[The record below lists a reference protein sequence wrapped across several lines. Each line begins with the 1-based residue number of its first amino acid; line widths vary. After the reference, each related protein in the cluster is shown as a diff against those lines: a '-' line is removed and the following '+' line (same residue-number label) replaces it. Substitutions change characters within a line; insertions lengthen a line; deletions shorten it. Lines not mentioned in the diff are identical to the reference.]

1 MNKEISELRKE
12 VINLDEQVE
21 NSSHIIRTTEDFIRE
36 KGEYYTSEESIKAL
50 NEMRAILA
58 QKNEEYK
65 TLCNNSSERKR
76 KLWDSCQH
84 EILVKDQLNNNFCAI
99 CGRLIID
106 IPTTSLLQITWPDT
120 YCLQT
125 VVLGKRKHSNWQTNI
140 EGRLQEIIEKGLESD
155 NMLGYVEEELEE
167 LQYEEDISIRRLTK

>member
-1 MNKEISELRKE
+1 MNKEISKLRKE
-12 VINLDEQVE
+12 VINIDEQVE
-21 NSSHIIRTTEDFIRE
+21 NLSYLRTIEDFIRE

-50 NEMRAILA
+50 NEMRAILT
-58 QKNEEYK
+58 KKREEYK
-65 TLCNNSSERKR
+65 TLCNNAEKKER
-76 KLWDSCQH
+76 KLWNSCQH
-84 EILVKDQLNNNFCAI
+84 EILVQDQLNNISCAI
-99 CGRLIID
+99 CGRLIVY
-106 IPTTSLLQITWPDT
+106 IPTTSILQITWPDA

-125 VVLGKRKHSNWQTNI
+125 VVLGKRNHSNWQTNI